1 MEYCIEK
8 ASEKDLDEIEN
19 LYISVCRRLQ
29 RGINYAN
36 WSEGEYPT
44 RNIADDGIKK
54 DSLFVLRVNHK
65 IVGTMIL
72 NNEYES
78 GYMQGKWSVDVLDNE
93 ILVIHTLAVHPDFK
107 KHGIA
112 SKMLDY
118 VIAYG
123 KELGYKTIRI
133 DVCVKNMPA
142 ISLYQK
148 YGFKNVGKVDFDR
161 GKDEILWFYLYEY
174 LI

>member
-19 LYISVCRRLQ
+19 LYISVCRQLQ
-29 RGINYAN
+29 RGINYAC

-54 DSLFVLRVNHK
+54 DSLYVLRVNHK

-78 GYMQGKWSVDVLDNE
+78 EYVQGKWSVDVLDNE

-118 VIAYG
+118 AIAYG

-148 YGFKNVGKVDFDR
+148 
-161 GKDEILWFYLYEY
+161 
-174 LI
+174 

>member
-19 LYISVCRRLQ
+19 LYISVCRQLQ
-29 RGINYAN
+29 RGINYAC

-54 DSLFVLRVNHK
+54 DSLYVLRVNHK

-78 GYMQGKWSVDVLDNE
+78 EYVQGKWSVDVLDNE

-112 SKMLDY
+112 S
-118 VIAYG
+118 
-123 KELGYKTIRI
+123 
-133 DVCVKNMPA
+133 KNMPA

>member
-1 MEYCIEK
+1 MKYCIEK
-8 ASEKDLDEIEN
+8 ANIDDLDEIEN
-19 LYISVCRRLQ
+19 LYISVCCQLQ
-29 RGINYAN
+29 KGINYSG
-36 WSEGEYPT
+36 WMKGEYPT
-44 RNIADDGIKK
+44 RNVAEEGIKK

-78 GYMQGKWSVDVLDNE
+78 EYLQGKWSVDVLDNE
-93 ILVIHTLAVHPDFK
+93 ILIIHTLAVHPDFK
-107 KHGIA
+107 NRGVA
-112 SKMLDY
+112 SRMLEYAID
-118 VIAYG
+118 YG
-123 KELGYKTIRI
+123 KKLDYKTIRI
-133 DVCVKNMPA
+133 DVCIKNIPA

-161 GKDEILWFYLYEY
+161 GRDEVLWFYLYEY

>member
-19 LYISVCRRLQ
+19 LYISVCRQLQ

-44 RNIADDGIKK
+44 RNIAADGIKK

-93 ILVIHTLAVHPDFK
+93 ILVIHTLAVHPDC
-107 KHGIA
+107 I
-112 SKMLDY
+112 
-118 VIAYG
+118 
-123 KELGYKTIRI
+123 
-133 DVCVKNMPA
+133 
-142 ISLYQK
+142 
-148 YGFKNVGKVDFDR
+148 
-161 GKDEILWFYLYEY
+161 
-174 LI
+174 